1 MQNVSPEF
9 KTAIKAPA
17 RILKIRAEIQAP
29 DLTVYTLTAEDLAQG
44 GFYYKAACMEHD
56 FALGGATAASC
67 TLTLTNRDKQW
78 DDIDLEGGKLTVFC
92 GVVTGCEE
100 PEVPEDPEEEM
111 PDPVPIIEDVL
122 MGTFIIDRQGRP
134 YATITLTATDRLV
147 LLDKPL
153 ATVSGIVYPIT
164 ARALLAA
171 VSGACNVPLDNS
183 LLDIEELDEID
194 LHQPEY
200 DGVTCRDALSEIA
213 LLCGGFARCTREGA
227 IEIVKLVQ
235 PESESAYVTTKHERF
250 DFRETTETITLTGLK
265 YGDVIIGE
273 EGYIL
278 EVDRMYMMPDALA
291 LSHLQALWAD
301 FDGFTYTPCTAQYKG
316 NPAIDTGDAILHI
329 TRNGEEV
336 LTFVGRHT
344 YTFGGRCTVDSYGK
358 SKSEQKY
365 ISANT
370 RRISGLVA
378 GITHDFDKK
387 LSSFEQASAQMSDL
401 IGLMMGVYPTQEPQ
415 QDGSVIYYWH
425 DQPLLEESLII
436 WRLDANVFA
445 VSDDGG
451 ETWTGQTADG
461 TVIARTVH
469 ALQIHAQQVIL
480 SDGTTSVETA
490 IDEIELT
497 PGPPGKDGEDA
508 ITVHID
514 SINGYIFKNTAVAT
528 TLVVTIIK
536 GDQWIDNSTKLEAE
550 FGASAYLQWSE
561 KKFGE
566 LTYEDISLVD
576 ERLSDN
582 GFLFTISAAD
592 IMTKSTFRCD
602 LRI

>member
-1 MQNVSPEF
+1 
-9 KTAIKAPA
+9 
-17 RILKIRAEIQAP
+17 L
-29 DLTVYTLTAEDLAQG
+29 
-44 GFYYKAACMEHD
+44 
-56 FALGGATAASC
+56 
-67 TLTLTNRDKQW
+67 
-78 DDIDLEGGKLTVFC
+78 
-92 GVVTGCEE
+92 
-100 PEVPEDPEEEM
+100 
-111 PDPVPIIEDVL
+111 
-122 MGTFIIDRQGRP
+122 
-134 YATITLTATDRLV
+134 
-147 LLDKPL
+147 
-153 ATVSGIVYPIT
+153 
-164 ARALLAA
+164 
-171 VSGACNVPLDNS
+171 
-183 LLDIEELDEID
+183 
-194 LHQPEY
+194 
-200 DGVTCRDALSEIA
+200 
-213 LLCGGFARCTREGA
+213 
-227 IEIVKLVQ
+227 
-235 PESESAYVTTKHERF
+235 
-250 DFRETTETITLTGLK
+250 
-265 YGDVIIGE
+265 
-273 EGYIL
+273 
-278 EVDRMYMMPDALA
+278 
-291 LSHLQALWAD
+291 
-301 FDGFTYTPCTAQYKG
+301 
-316 NPAIDTGDAILHI
+316 
-329 TRNGEEV
+329 
-336 LTFVGRHT
+336 
-344 YTFGGRCTVDSYGK
+344 
-358 SKSEQKY
+358 
-365 ISANT
+365 
-370 RRISGLVA
+370 SGLVA

-387 LSSFEQASAQMSDL
+387 LSRFEQASAQMSDL

-425 DQPLLEESLII
+425 DQPTLEESMII
-436 WRLDANVFA
+436 WRLDKNVFA

-451 ETWTGQTADG
+451 QTWTGQTADG

-514 SINGYIFKNTAVAT
+514 SVSGYIFKNTAVAT